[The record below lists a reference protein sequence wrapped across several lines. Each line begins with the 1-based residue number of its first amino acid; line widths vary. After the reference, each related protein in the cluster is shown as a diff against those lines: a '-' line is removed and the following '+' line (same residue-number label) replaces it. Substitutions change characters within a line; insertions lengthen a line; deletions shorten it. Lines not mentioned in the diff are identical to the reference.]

1 MRQILRCAAT
11 MCMCLSLVGLLSR
24 GIAEDKKVT
33 KNDVPVAVLK
43 SFEGAYPKAT
53 VKKYA
58 TEVEKGETFYELETI
73 EGKIERDLLYKADGT
88 LVELEEILT
97 PDMVPVAIAR
107 AIAAELPKGRIVSG
121 EKTTRGKVDSF
132 EIVVA
137 DGKEKVIV
145 ILNDEAKVQKKTV
158 STPKNAKAEE
168 QTKEED

>member
-1 MRQILRCAAT
+1 
-11 MCMCLSLVGLLSR
+11 
-24 GIAEDKKVT
+24 
-33 KNDVPVAVLK
+33 
-43 SFEGAYPKAT
+43 
-53 VKKYA
+53 
-58 TEVEKGETFYELETI
+58 
-73 EGKIERDLLYKADGT
+73 
-88 LVELEEILT
+88 LEEILT

-121 EKTTRGKVDSF
+121 EKTTRGKVVSF